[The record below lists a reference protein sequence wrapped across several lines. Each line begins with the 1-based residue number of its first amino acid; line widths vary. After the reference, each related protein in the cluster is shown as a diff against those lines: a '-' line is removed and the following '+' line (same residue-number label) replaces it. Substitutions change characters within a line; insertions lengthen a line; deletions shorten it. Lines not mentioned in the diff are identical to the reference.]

1 MDVENKNTFAYLAA
15 GARAHER
22 GAAAAGACEITSDSR
37 LDQKSKP
44 AKALVPR
51 AVQKNLHIFSA
62 TTLSAEEQ
70 RQNLLEQMEADSDF
84 DSIRAT
90 DADTRHPTER
100 SQDDLEFDNQLKGIS
115 LGPNTP
121 DDSQVRVPLDFKLHE
136 DPSHISY
143 SIMSVLE
150 RCGLLDGD
158 DAAKSFR
165 TKKAK

>member
-62 TTLSAEEQ
+62 TTLSAEE
-70 RQNLLEQMEADSDF
+70 NEAAMLKLLHEN
-84 DSIRAT
+84 T
-90 DADTRHPTER
+90 DADTRHPTEMNAHER
-100 SQDDLEFDNQLKGIS
+100 EYYNQRQGIS

-121 DDSQVRVPLDFKLHE
+121 DDFDTPEPIDFTLNE
-136 DPSHISY
+136 EPSHISHP
-143 SIMSVLE
+143 ILSVLK
-150 RCGLLDGD
+150 RYGLLDGD
-158 DAAKSFR
+158 DAAKLFR